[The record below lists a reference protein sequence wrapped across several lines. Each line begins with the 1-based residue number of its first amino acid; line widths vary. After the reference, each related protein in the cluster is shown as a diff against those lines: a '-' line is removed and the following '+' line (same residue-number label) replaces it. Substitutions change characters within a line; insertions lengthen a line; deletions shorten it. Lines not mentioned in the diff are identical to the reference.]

1 MRILVTGGTGF
12 VGKALVNELQGQGH
26 EIVFLARRDVPSPG
40 MPLPLEKLDAVQAVI
55 NMAGES
61 IAGARWTDAYKQKIR
76 DSRIPLTRSLAEA
89 CVQMATR
96 GDKPPAVFIT
106 ISAVGYYGTHPTE
119 NFTERNSPGAS
130 WLSTVARDW
139 ETAAVRVQEA
149 GTRLVVLRLGV
160 VLGPGGFL
168 DRISTPYRF
177 FVGGPAGTGRQWLS
191 WIHRDDVVAVIV
203 KALADPAMQGAYN
216 VTAPE
221 PVTMDDMSA
230 AIGSAL
236 GRPSWLRVPALPL
249 RILLGEMADELILN
263 GQRILPERLL
273 DLGYSFRYSD
283 LHLAVKNAFEKGYL
297 K

>member
-26 EIVFLARRDVPSPG
+26 EIVFLARRDVPPPG
-40 MPLPLEKLDAVQAVI
+40 MPLPSEKLDAVEAVI

-89 CVQMATR
+89 CAQMVRR
-96 GDKPPAVFIT
+96 GGKPPSVFIT
-106 ISAVGYYGTHPTE
+106 ISAVGYYGTHSTE
-119 NFTERNSPGAS
+119 NFTERSLPGSS
-130 WLSTVARDW
+130 WLSVVARDW
-139 ETAAVRVQEA
+139 EAAAVSVQEN
-149 GTRLVVLRLGV
+149 GTRLVILRLGV

-191 WIHRDDVVAVIV
+191 WIHREDVGAVIV

-221 PVTMDDMSA
+221 PVAMDDMSA
-230 AIGSAL
+230 AIGAAL
-236 GRPSWLRVPALPL
+236 GRPSWLRVPAMPL
-249 RILLGEMADELILN
+249 RLLLGEMADELILN
-263 GQRILPERLL
+263 GQRVLPERLL
-273 DLGYSFRYSD
+273 DLGYSYRHSD
-283 LHLAVKNAFEKGYL
+283 VQLAVKSAFREGI
-297 K
+297 